1 MRIYDTAKLA
11 DAKDSDDAMEQLI
24 KENKR
29 YLLSYASSLSGRYVG
44 TDSDEWSVVLR
55 AFIQAI
61 KEYDADRGEFYAF
74 SELVIKRRLIEYF
87 RGQYKYLQEIPYASD
102 AFHLEFGEK
111 TDCVLPEYARSQ
123 LIARDDN
130 TLVAEIEAIS
140 ATMKLYGFDFSDLIE
155 VSPKAEK
162 TKKACAKAISYL
174 LSEPVLIASL
184 RSQKS
189 VPIKI
194 LSEKCKLPRKLLE
207 RHRKYII
214 TAIEI
219 MQGDY
224 PMLSEYM
231 PYSREGIES

>member
-1 MRIYDTAKLA
+1 MKIYSTAKLA
-11 DAKDSDDAMEQLI
+11 DAKDNDDAMELLI

-29 YLLSYASSLSGRYVG
+29 YLLSYAFSLSGRYV
-44 TDSDEWSVVLR
+44 DINSDEWSVVLR

-61 KEYDADRGEFYAF
+61 REYDADRGDFSVF

-87 RGQYKYLQEIPYASD
+87 RGQNKYSQEIPYASD
-102 AFHLEFGEK
+102 AFHLESGEK
-111 TDCVLPEYARSQ
+111 ADCVLPEYAKSQ
-123 LIARDDN
+123 LITNDDN
-130 TLVAEIEAIS
+130 ALVAEIEAIS
-140 ATMKLYGFDFSDLIE
+140 ATMNLYGFDFSDLIE

-162 TKKACAKAISYL
+162 TKKACAKAIAYL
-174 LSEPVLIASL
+174 LSEPALIVSL
-184 RSQKS
+184 RSQKNL
-189 VPIKI
+189 PIKI

-219 MQGDY
+219 LLGDY

-231 PYSREGIES
+231 PYSREGIEL

>member
-1 MRIYDTAKLA
+1 MKIYSTAKLA
-11 DAKDSDDAMEQLI
+11 DAKDNDGAMELLI

-29 YLLSYASSLSGRYVG
+29 YLLSYASSLSGRYV
-44 TDSDEWSVVLR
+44 DINSDEWSVVLR

-61 KEYDADRGEFYAF
+61 REYDADRGDFSVF

-87 RGQYKYLQEIPYASD
+87 RGQNKYSQEIPYASD
-102 AFHLEFGEK
+102 AFHLESGEK
-111 TDCVLPEYARSQ
+111 ADCVLPEYAKSQ
-123 LIARDDN
+123 LITNDDN
-130 TLVAEIEAIS
+130 ALVAEIEAIS
-140 ATMKLYGFDFSDLIE
+140 ATMNLYGFDFSDLIE

-162 TKKACAKAISYL
+162 TKKACAKAIAYL
-174 LSEPVLIASL
+174 LSEPALIVSL
-184 RSQKS
+184 RSQKNL
-189 VPIKI
+189 PIKI

-219 MQGDY
+219 LLGDY

-231 PYSREGIES
+231 PYSREGIEL

>member
-1 MRIYDTAKLA
+1 MKIYSTAKLA
-11 DAKDSDDAMEQLI
+11 DAKDNDDAMELLI

-29 YLLSYASSLSGRYVG
+29 YLLSYASSLSGRYV
-44 TDSDEWSVVLR
+44 DINSDEWSVVLR

-61 KEYDADRGEFYAF
+61 REYDADRGDFSVF

-87 RGQYKYLQEIPYASD
+87 RGQNKYSQEIPYASD
-102 AFHLEFGEK
+102 AFHLESGEK
-111 TDCVLPEYARSQ
+111 ADCVLPEYAKSQ
-123 LIARDDN
+123 LITNDDN
-130 TLVAEIEAIS
+130 ALVAEIEAIS
-140 ATMKLYGFDFSDLIE
+140 ATMNLYGFDFSDLIE

-162 TKKACAKAISYL
+162 TKKACAKAIAYL
-174 LSEPVLIASL
+174 LSEPALIVSL
-184 RSQKS
+184 RSQKNL
-189 VPIKI
+189 PIKI

-219 MQGDY
+219 LLGDY

-231 PYSREGIES
+231 PYSREGIEL